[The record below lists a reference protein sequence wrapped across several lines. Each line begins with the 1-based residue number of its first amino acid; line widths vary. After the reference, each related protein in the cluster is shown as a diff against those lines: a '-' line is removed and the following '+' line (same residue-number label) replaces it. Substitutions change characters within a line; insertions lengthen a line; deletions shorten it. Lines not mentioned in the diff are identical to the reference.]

1 MVSYLDESSNFWKVN
16 HQAWIRS
23 SKKEKWPKTF
33 KTELKGKSHYYMK
46 ERLMTFYAEMNKTF
60 ITAHL

>member
-1 MVSYLDESSNFWKVN
+1 MVSYLDESSTFWKAN

-23 SKKEKWPKTF
+23 PRKEKWLKAF

-46 ERLMTFYAEMNKTF
+46 ERLMTFYAEMNTNF
-60 ITAHL
+60 NTAHL